1 MAISALHE
9 LIRPVLLCVSD
20 YYLYKKHG
28 VEEQKSNVVTRLQSL
43 FSEIHRKV
51 EADDFLRRDY
61 QLIEKPLVFF
71 VDYFIKESG
80 FSFSRDYEP
89 MARMYN
95 ELSGDDKFFDILDSY
110 LKNENTSKDVIE
122 TFYLMLGLGFDG
134 AFKRE
139 PKDVIPYIH
148 NCRDRIDC
156 AVDFKTDYITP
167 LVQPN
172 DNEIKESGK
181 NEVRSFLLKKNFLF
195 ILVAVTVLSLVINLA
210 SVHKNV
216 NKFNEILEQT
226 VDAASP
232 YLNMSAEIEAREDLG
247 KSKADAE

>member
-1 MAISALHE
+1 MAISELHE

-28 VEEQKSNVVTRLQSL
+28 VEEQKANVVTKLQSL
-43 FSEIHRKV
+43 FTDINRKI
-51 EADDFLRRDY
+51 EADDFLKRDY

-80 FSFSRDYEP
+80 FSFSKDYEP

-110 LKNENTSKDVIE
+110 LANENTSKEVIE

-134 AFKRE
+134 AYKRD
-139 PKDVIPYIH
+139 PKDVIPYIYS
-148 NCRDRIDC
+148 CKDRIEC
-156 AVDFKTDYITP
+156 AVDFKTDLITP

-172 DNEIKESGK
+172 ENEIKQSGK
-181 NEVRSFLLKKNFLF
+181 NEVRNFVLKKNFLI
-195 ILVAVTVLSLVINLA
+195 ILVAITVLSFVINLA
-210 SVHKNV
+210 SVHKNI
-216 NKFNEILEQT
+216 NAFNEILEQT

-232 YLNMSAEIEAREDLG
+232 YLNMSTDANEKVNLV
-247 KSKADAE
+247 KSNADTE